1 MANPIFGNGEK
12 FFRQP
17 QPAYAGAPGMSQAR
31 PDFQPAPGPNYQD
44 GYSYRQA
51 QPGFNRPPA
60 VHQQYDAAPH
70 YDAGQP
76 MQDWQQA
83 PYQQL
88 PSGQAD
94 QATQQSVMTYES
106 VLTKTTISLF
116 AVFLTAAFGFFL
128 VPYQWVTPVWIGA
141 GVASFITVLV
151 VAGRRVVSPV
161 GLGVYALFEG
171 LFLGVISKFFDALFP
186 GIIAPAVLA
195 TFITALATLAVVRF
209 TNFRTTPRMR
219 KIVMIATW
227 SFLGVMLV
235 NLVLVFAGVN
245 TGLRMVGADAGVIAW
260 VVSLLA
266 IGLAVF
272 NLVMD
277 FEAVEFGVQRGA
289 PDSESWRAALGITV
303 TMVWLYVEI
312 LRVLSYFRD

>member
-17 QPAYAGAPGMSQAR
+17 HPAYAGAPGMSQAR
-31 PDFQPAPGPNYQD
+31 PDFQPAPGPSYQD

-106 VLTKTTISLF
+106 VLTKTTISLL

-141 GVASFITVLV
+141 GVASFITVLI

-161 GLGVYALFEG
+161 GLGVYA
-171 LFLGVISKFFDALFP
+171 AL
-186 GIIAPAVLA
+186 
-195 TFITALATLAVVRF
+195 R
-209 TNFRTTPRMR
+209 R
-219 KIVMIATW
+219 
-227 SFLGVMLV
+227 
-235 NLVLVFAGVN
+235 
-245 TGLRMVGADAGVIAW
+245 
-260 VVSLLA
+260 SLL
-266 IGLAVF
+266 GRHF
-272 NLVMD
+272 
-277 FEAVEFGVQRGA
+277 
-289 PDSESWRAALGITV
+289 
-303 TMVWLYVEI
+303 EI
-312 LRVLSYFRD
+312 L